1 MIRWWQGET
10 VTSKTD
16 VRPVAILVVE
26 DDVLVR
32 MIAADILS
40 DAGFRTLE
48 AHDAREAM
56 KLLEARTDVRVL
68 FTDWNMPGDIDGIG
82 LARLVHRR
90 WPTVGIIVT
99 SGKMQP
105 EPGDLPAGTRFLS
118 KPYRP
123 SALIQE
129 VESLLHK
136 RGSEVEQGAPVL
148 PTGAVMQTPVAG
160 ALGGEIAA
168 APSEPDKT

>member
-1 MIRWWQGET
+1 
-10 VTSKTD
+10 
-16 VRPVAILVVE
+16 VVE

-40 DAGFRTLE
+40 DAGFRTIE

-56 KLLEARTDVRVL
+56 TLLEARTDVRVL

-82 LARLVHRR
+82 LARLVHHR

-105 EPGDLPAGTRFLS
+105 GPGDLPAGTRFLS

-129 VESLLHK
+129 VEDLLHEQGDGAK
-136 RGSEVEQGAPVL
+136 QGAPVV
-148 PTGAVMQTPVAG
+148 PTGTVMQTPVGG
-160 ALGGEIAA
+160 ALGGELAA
-168 APSEPDKT
+168 APCEPDKT